1 MTLTPVVSMSTCL
14 MLALT
19 VTYAPSSV
27 SDSIAASRGTETSPA
42 LLQEANSDESY
53 AAMRKQYDRL
63 NTYLRSKGKID
74 PEAQAEISELRNQ
87 VKDYSEANANDP
99 RPLPM
104 LIQLSTWLRDSS
116 GVDSAFERLS
126 GLSNNTRILT
136 AWANSRIAENRYADA
151 QALLTENIE
160 QEQRS
165 AEQALIMARCMIA
178 MNQFEDAATLISSVP
193 DDASDAE
200 KMKPQ
205 MTSLQA
211 KANRLQKLWEN
222 ELALREQEE
231 LEGNLPVMQIE
242 TSKGPITVILLENQA
257 PNTVA
262 NFVNLSEKG
271 FFNGQKFH
279 RVVPNFV
286 AQTGDPNSKPGETDP
301 VGSGGPGYTIPDES
315 ARPDKRLHFAGML
328 AMAKPSDPANSGSAL
343 PNSAG
348 SQWYITLEPQESLNT
363 DYTVFGRILDGQQ
376 IAEQLRKND
385 EVLAITTVSRREKA
399 YLPNTIPSQT
409 EESAS
414 TPDEDV
420 ESTSTEG
427 G

>member
-1 MTLTPVVSMSTCL
+1 MTLHPILSLSTS
-14 MLALT
+14 LT
-19 VTYAPSSV
+19 
-27 SDSIAASRGTETSPA
+27 IAAAVTCGSSSISTAIAAENGIETTAATFQDTS
-42 LLQEANSDESY
+42 NESY
-53 AAMRKQYDRL
+53 ANLRKQYDRL
-63 NTYLRSKGKID
+63 NSYLSSKGRID
-74 PEAQAEISELRNQ
+74 SEAQAEIAGLRNQ
-87 VKDYSEANANDP
+87 VQEYSAANANDP

-104 LIQLSTWLRDSS
+104 LIQLSTWLQDSVS
-116 GVDSAFERLS
+116 VDETFGKLS
-126 GLSNNTRILT
+126 ELSNNSRIWT
-136 AWANSRIAENRYADA
+136 AWANSRIAENRYGDA
-151 QALLTENIE
+151 HMLLAEGVDE
-160 QEQRS
+160 ESRS

-178 MNQFEDAATLISSVP
+178 QNRF
-193 DDASDAE
+193 DDAIDILTAVSDDAPDAE
-200 KMKPQ
+200 KMKSQ
-205 MTSLQA
+205 LTSTKA
-211 KANRLQKLWEN
+211 KANRLQVSWED
-222 ELALREQEE
+222 ERALREQEE
-231 LEGNLPVMQIE
+231 LEGSLPIMQIL

-286 AQTGDPNSKPGETDP
+286 AQTGDPNSKPGESGP

-315 ARPDKRLHFAGML
+315 SRPDKRLHFSGML
-328 AMAKPSDPANSGSAL
+328 AMAKPGDPTNSGSTL

-363 DYTVFGRILDGQQ
+363 EYTVFGRVLDGQN